1 MHILIIEDNNILR
14 RNIEKYFSLQ
24 WFTTDTHDIYTG
36 ASYKIM
42 TWSYDLILLDLGLWK
57 WENDGIEICKDVRN
71 KWNTIPILMLTAHTL
86 TSQKIEWLEAWADDY
101 LTKPFD
107 YGELIARVTAL
118 TRRWKTHKGN
128 ILQYQ
133 NIQIHK
139 ESMQVKQ
146 DDLIIKLSKLE
157 YNLLLFILE
166 NTGVVLKKEL
176 LLEKVWGD
184 RDMFDHSRKLDIYIG
199 YLRKKL
205 GSDFIETVHG
215 VGYIIK

>member
-1 MHILIIEDNNILR
+1 
-14 RNIEKYFSLQ
+14 
-24 WFTTDTHDIYTG
+24 
-36 ASYKIM
+36 
-42 TWSYDLILLDLGLWK
+42 
-57 WENDGIEICKDVRN
+57 
-71 KWNTIPILMLTAHTL
+71 
-86 TSQKIEWLEAWADDY
+86 
-101 LTKPFD
+101 
-107 YGELIARVTAL
+107 
-118 TRRWKTHKGN
+118 
-128 ILQYQ
+128 
-133 NIQIHK
+133 
-139 ESMQVKQ
+139 MQVKQ